1 MKISRSQALTPDE
14 VKSLKKTDPGL
25 IIETINLLL
34 VRKYKKGWI
43 DIYDYEIL
51 DLAHKAP
58 DFISVE
64 KNMSEDVISELMKI
78 YGSKGWKVRRGYP
91 YPEEDP
97 NKYFRFKP
105 KKSWFH
111 KIGNLFDYLFDYDI
125 NKLYD

>member
-51 DLAHKAP
+51 DLAKKSP

-64 KNMSEDVISELMKI
+64 KDMSEDVVLELMKI
-78 YGSKGWKVRRGYP
+78 YGSKGWKVRRVYP
-91 YPEEDP
+91 YPEEDS